1 MTGLVAD
8 VINGFSERLTFSSIG
23 LLALLVLTIMFY
35 YRFFRDEK
43 EVKIDLTVNG
53 NDVKMSRSNAEQK
66 KYGDIKPSND
76 RRLVV
81 K

>member
-1 MTGLVAD
+1 MVSTFGLVAD

-23 LLALLVLTIMFY
+23 LMALLLLTVMFL

-53 NDVKMSRSNAEQK
+53 NDVKMSRSGTDK
-66 KYGDIKPSND
+66 KKADI
-76 RRLVV
+76 
-81 K
+81 